1 MLKIHIDNRQYE
13 SFRIVEP
20 TELKEIVL
28 PIDPLGEKLLHNDIF
43 EYSNDIVTLLHSPTR
58 TTKNLSG
65 ILVLDNNKTYGKVKD
80 RFLYRCIPD
89 DKRLPEFLIP
99 YLPKIRGFSKK
110 LVNLYITFTFSNW
123 DGKHPVGLIQ
133 NNIGTVDELPNFYE
147 YQLYCKSLN
156 TSMSGFTRAT
166 SQEFKTKTHHDCIE
180 RIIHKY
186 PTLEDRRDTK
196 IISID
201 PLKSQDFDDA
211 LRFRKEGEYDVVS
224 IYIANVSLWI
234 EALDLWESFSERVAT
249 IYLPDRKRPMLPTLL
264 SDCLCSLVENETR
277 FALTMDLMIKDGNIE
292 SYSFTNSIIRV
303 FKNYTYED
311 KKLLKNNT
319 YLNIMSSLKSLI
331 SNYKFIT
338 KVNDSHD
345 VVTYSMIIMNYL
357 CAKNMMEFKNGI
369 YRSVAMKHSL
379 EVPEA
384 LPGDVK
390 DFIRIWNSCAGKYTY
405 FQADMKHELMK
416 FDSYIHITSPIRRL
430 VDLLNLINIQD
441 NHSLIEFGNSCKT
454 FYKRWYERL
463 DYINTTMR
471 SIRRIQADCSMLHMC
486 NTDPTVL
493 STVYEGYL
501 FDCIERNDGLFQYM
515 VYLPLIKLTNR
526 VTLHEALP
534 EYTRREFKMYL
545 FNDEANLKKKIRL
558 QICC

>member
-1 MLKIHIDNRQYE
+1 MLKIHIDDRRYTK
-13 SFRIVEP
+13 FRIVES
-20 TELKEIVL
+20 TELKELDL
-28 PIDPLGEKLLHNDIF
+28 PLNPLNEKLFHNDMF
-43 EYSNDIVTLLHSPTR
+43 EYSNDSVTLLHSPTR

-80 RFLYRCIPD
+80 RFLYRCVPD
-89 DKRLPEFLIP
+89 DKRLPEFLVP
-99 YLPKIRGFSKK
+99 YLPKTKGFSKK
-110 LVNLYITFTFSNW
+110 LVNLYVTFAFSNW
-123 DGKHPVGLIQ
+123 DGKHPIGLIQ
-133 NNIGTVDELPNFYE
+133 NNIGTVDELPSFYE

-166 SQEFKTKTHHDCIE
+166 SQAFKTQSHHDCIE
-180 RIIHKY
+180 RIIQRY
-186 PTLEDRRDTK
+186 PKLEDRRDTK

-211 LRFRKEGEYDVVS
+211 ISYRKNGEYDVVS
-224 IYIANVSLWI
+224 VYIANVSLWI
-234 EALDLWESFSERVAT
+234 EAIDLWESFSERVAT

-277 FALTMDLMIKDGNIE
+277 FALTMDLMIKNGRIE
-292 SYSFTNSIIRV
+292 SYSFVNSIIRV
-303 FKNYTYED
+303 SKNYTYEE
-311 KKLLKNNT
+311 KHLLKDDV
-319 YLNIMSSLKSLI
+319 YLNIVSSLKTLVP
-331 SNYKFIT
+331 NYKFIT
-338 KVNDSHD
+338 KIKDSHD
-345 VVTYSMIIMNYL
+345 VVTYSMIIMNSL
-357 CAKNMMEFKNGI
+357 CAEDMMKSKNGI
-369 YRSVAMKHSL
+369 YRSVAVKHSL

-384 LPGDVK
+384 LPNDVK
-390 DFIRIWNSCAGKYTY
+390 DFIRIWNSYAGKYTY
-405 FQADMKHELMK
+405 FQTDMKHELMK

-430 VDLLNLINIQD
+430 VDLLNLINIQE
-441 NHSLIEFGNSCKT
+441 NHSLMEFGDPCKA

-486 NTDPTVL
+486 STDPVVL
-493 STVYEGYL
+493 STIYEGYL

-515 VYLPLIKLTNR
+515 VYLPSIKLTNR
-526 VTLHEALP
+526 VTLREKLP

-558 QICC
+558 QVC